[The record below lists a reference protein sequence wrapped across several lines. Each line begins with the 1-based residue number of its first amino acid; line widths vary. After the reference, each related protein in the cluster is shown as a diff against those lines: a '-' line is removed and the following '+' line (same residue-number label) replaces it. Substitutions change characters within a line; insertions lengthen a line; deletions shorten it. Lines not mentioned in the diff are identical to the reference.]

1 MPAGLSSY
9 VFITKNSPSASL
21 EMPDLASSLQLV
33 RKGLDANEFGNFMA
47 MLKLQDCSSF
57 SNNLEY
63 LSDTREAVINYTFEY
78 YME

>member
-1 MPAGLSSY
+1 
-9 VFITKNSPSASL
+9 
-21 EMPDLASSLQLV
+21 MPDLAASLQLV

-63 LSDTREAVINYTFEY
+63 LSDT
-78 YME
+78 